1 MSRICSLELSCASAE
16 TALAKLWLCLV
27 EHGIATPELCFEF
40 PASNC
45 VRLTVLSNA
54 SPEAMSLLRAWAA
67 EWRNSHVGH
76 PSRFAAESAIYDVK
90 RLRKQ
95 IWSVPEA
102 ASPNHENPEHPAY
115 TANSARKLD
124 TL

>member
-27 EHGIATPELCFEF
+27 EHSIATPELCFEF

-67 EWRNSHVGH
+67 EWRNSHVGRQK
-76 PSRFAAESAIYDVK
+76 STTYNGK
-90 RLRKQ
+90 RLRAQ
-95 IWSVPEA
+95 FRSVPDA
-102 ASPNHENPEHPAY
+102 AAPSRKVPEHPVY
-115 TANSARKLD
+115 TAISTRKLGA
-124 TL
+124 L